1 MPQFPSEQW
10 VRDWVTLADESEEF
24 RISGGGWSGAVDL
37 VVEGSADG
45 PVHILLDGADG
56 RWSRWAVGPDP
67 TPDVRIRLTASEDV
81 WRQVIRQELSPL
93 VGILQ
98 GRIRVRGHL
107 PDIMRYRSSITIM
120 CELAGKVS
128 TEFGDG

>member
-10 VRDWVTLADESEEF
+10 VRDLVALTDGSEEF
-24 RISGGGWSGAVDL
+24 RISGSGWSGAVDL

-98 GRIRVRGHL
+98 GRIRVHGHL
-107 PDIMRYRSSITIM
+107 PDILRYRSSITIM